1 MMSTYLPV
9 VVLMSSLAESLQVAN
24 QLEVDMPLGP
34 RPDMG
39 GVDNKQVSDLYTQL
53 VAQNPLHGIFAR
65 VFDRAGGEEYLL
77 DFAIKQPAKYLSLM
91 VKMTAPLMPTS
102 GVQGDVNIQI
112 NNNLQP
118 TKLDE

>member
-1 MMSTYLPV
+1 
-9 VVLMSSLAESLQVAN
+9 MSSLAESLQVAN
-24 QLEVDMPLGP
+24 QLEVDLPLGP

-39 GVDNKQVSDLYTQL
+39 GVDNQQVSDLYTQL

>member
-1 MMSTYLPV
+1 
-9 VVLMSSLAESLQVAN
+9 MSSLAESLQVAN
-24 QLEVDMPLGP
+24 ELEVDMPLGP

-39 GVDNKQVSDLYTQL
+39 GVDNQQVSDLYTQL

>member
-1 MMSTYLPV
+1 
-9 VVLMSSLAESLQVAN
+9 MSSLAESLQVAN
-24 QLEVDMPLGP
+24 ELEVDMPLGP

-39 GVDNKQVSDLYTQL
+39 GVDNQQVSDLYTQL

-77 DFAIKQPAKYLSLM
+77 DFAKKYPSKYLSLM

>member
-1 MMSTYLPV
+1 
-9 VVLMSSLAESLQVAN
+9 MSSLAESLQVAN

-39 GVDNKQVSDLYTQL
+39 GVDNQQVSDLYTQL

>member
-1 MMSTYLPV
+1 V
-9 VVLMSSLAESLQVAN
+9 SSLAESLQVAN
-24 QLEVDMPLGP
+24 QLESTYDRIQSEPAGP
-34 RPDMG
+34 TI
-39 GVDNKQVSDLYTQL
+39 DNQQVSDLYTQL